1 MMGLTV
7 QVAGG
12 VAVMTFTLPALG
24 FAVGSAVFE
33 RPPVRWEAVGPPDQF
48 PDDTYLP
55 RVITTVPGI
64 GEVGKTTVYIRAHN
78 PKIDGAKDPNIPYAD
93 EQRRRLRGAV
103 HALHAPGLPGPL
115 RRRVASASSARATAA
130 STTSPARSPV
140 ARRCARSTASTSAC
154 ATASSRSG
162 RATRSTPSSSA
173 SRATAIPAQDARRH
187 RPVPVPRPLLD
198 PEDGVTAELDDAQ
211 APGPADP
218 EDAATPGR
226 SGRTRPSRRVRS
238 TSRRK
243 AGSPPSTGS
252 TSAPRCPVRSAG

>member
-24 FAVGSAVFE
+24 FALGSAVFE

-48 PDDTYLP
+48 PNDTYLP

-64 GEVGKTTVYIRAHN
+64 GEVGKTTVYIRAWN
-78 PKIDGAKDPNIPYAD
+78 PDIDRPEGPEHPVRRRA
-93 EQRRRLRGAV
+93 RRRLRGAV
-103 HALHAPGLPGPL
+103 DALHAPGLPGPL
-115 RRRVASASSARATAA
+115 RARPPSASSARATAA
-130 STTSPARSPV
+130 STTSPARSPA

-154 ATASSRSG
+154 ATASSRSA

-173 SRATAIPAQDARRH
+173 SRSYRDPAQAARRH

-198 PEDGVTAELDDAQ
+198 PEAVELGHAQ
-211 APGPADP
+211 AAAPADS
-218 EDAATPGR
+218 EDAATPGP
-226 SGRTRPSRRVRS
+226 SARTRPSRRVRS

-252 TSAPRCPVRSAG
+252 TSAPRCPVRSGG